1 MTLMDAVSPR
11 VVPTDPAQ
19 PIHAVIFTRVSR
31 RWQEY
36 ERQIS
41 NLQRHADRMG
51 WQVIDIIAEKI
62 TGVRDNA
69 DRAGI
74 GQLLSL
80 CASGMVQKVLI
91 TEVSRLGRRPSQTH
105 QILETLTVQR
115 VSIYVGQYNI
125 ETLLPTDKLN
135 PAASMIFSITA
146 DMARQERET
155 LSERISSGMAEPKR
169 RGQRFGRQT
178 GRFYSDDDLRKKYAK
193 PLRELKQGLSIRKVA
208 KLYDL
213 STDTVQRIKKLLTKP
228 GPVAPSTEVMPP
240 PEATVR
246 VLPVSLYLGVE
257 NNSKFVRGK
266 TEVRKEIEDW
276 ILSQY
281 GMQKPDPQG
290 WEYTLQIPY
299 ESDEEIDTIADDILR
314 ESMSLANG
322 RHCFIEWDSRT
333 LDGSDFAWKTHASLQ
348 VDLCSILGFFNHLRL
363 SPRPNHFFGKSRT
376 INFK

>member
-1 MTLMDAVSPR
+1 MEEASPKMVS
-11 VVPTDPAQ
+11 TSSAQ
-19 PIHAVIFTRVSR
+19 PVHAVIFTRVSR
-31 RWQEY
+31 RRQEY

-41 NLQRHADRMG
+41 DLQRHADRMG

-62 TGVRDNA
+62 TGVRDNDEA
-69 DRAGI
+69 VGI

-80 CASGMVQKVLI
+80 CASGTVQKVLI

-105 QILETLTVQR
+105 QVLETLTAQR

-125 ETLLPTDKLN
+125 ETLLPTGKLN

-155 LSERISSGMAEPKR
+155 LSERIVSGMAESKR
-169 RGQRFGRQT
+169 RGQRFGRQV

-193 PLRELKQGLSIRKVA
+193 PLRELQQGLSIRKVA
-208 KLYDL
+208 KLYGL

-228 GPVAPSTEVMPP
+228 KPVAPLTELMPP

-246 VLPVSLYLGVE
+246 VLPVSLYLGIE

-266 TEVRKEIEDW
+266 TRVRKEIEDW
-276 ILSQY
+276 VLSQY
-281 GMQKPDPQG
+281 GMHKPDPQG

-299 ESDEEIDTIADDILR
+299 ESDKEIDAIADYIFR
-314 ESMSLANG
+314 ESMSLADG
-322 RHCFIEWDSRT
+322 RHCFIEWDLRA
-333 LDGSDFAWKTHASLQ
+333 LDGSDRSW
-348 VDLCSILGFFNHLRL
+348 
-363 SPRPNHFFGKSRT
+363 
-376 INFK
+376 